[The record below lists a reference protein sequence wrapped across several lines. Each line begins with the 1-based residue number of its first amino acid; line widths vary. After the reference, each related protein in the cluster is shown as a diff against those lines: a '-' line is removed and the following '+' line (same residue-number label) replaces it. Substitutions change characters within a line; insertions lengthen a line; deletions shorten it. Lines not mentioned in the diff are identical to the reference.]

1 MDCPAES
8 VPHSGRVLRR
18 AVHALA
24 FVAIISAGMAA
35 DEDPAPGP
43 RPPAGAPPGGRHAQ
57 VTIEP
62 AKTSIYIGSVSL
74 TMPPFTRRAGV
85 YSADYSAKVF
95 PFFFYNERGHISI
108 GFSDENLRQLLRG
121 ETVYFTGHANNLAG
135 TERRIEGRA
144 IPDGTN
150 AGHGKIKVRVWIGK
164 IQLIFNTVYRFT
176 GTEQS
181 ATPATG

>member
-8 VPHSGRVLRR
+8 VPHSGRVHRR

-24 FVAIISAGMAA
+24 FVALISAGLAA
-35 DEDPAPGP
+35 DDGPAPEP
-43 RPPAGAPPGGRHAQ
+43 MPPNDVPLGGRYAR

-62 AKTSIYIGSVSL
+62 TKTSIYIGSVSL

-121 ETVYFTGHANNLAG
+121 ETVNFTGHANNLAG
-135 TERRIEGRA
+135 AERRIEGRA

-150 AGHGKIKVRVWIGK
+150 AGHGKIKVRVRIGK

-176 GTEQS
+176 GMD
-181 ATPATG
+181 